1 MEQTGEV
8 RRGEENRERRGGE
21 ERREEQRKE
30 RWRGET
36 REEREERWSVAVWHD
51 EVEGVRGRSGRRARS
66 QQCQVKPRRP
76 AGRLAICHH

>member
-1 MEQTGEV
+1 MEE
-8 RRGEENRERRGGE
+8 
-21 ERREEQRKE
+21 
-30 RWRGET
+30 
-36 REEREERWSVAVWHD
+36 REEREEMEERDDGQLKEKAIAGISALLKCNVGGAE